1 MSKTNFCKPRV
12 DPREAEL
19 KALVDAGL
27 SRRSLNQKKLAQKA
41 KIAES
46 TLSTHLKDPRKMK
59 LGELWDIIDVLKP
72 YEDEFMRLM

>member
-1 MSKTNFCKPRV
+1 MPKTNYCRPRV

-19 KALVDAGL
+19 KALVEGGMA
-27 SRRSLNQKKLAQKA
+27 RRSLNQKTLAQKA
-41 KIAES
+41 KMAAS
-46 TLSTHLKDPRKMK
+46 TLCIHIQEPRKMT